1 MIVDKISSQAGLARF
16 ASFTY
21 QSKSTGEIA
30 RYTIQLGFS
39 YRNCLEKSKLALE
52 IESASLNGLD
62 KQAADE
68 LLNSF
73 VASLNGTQ
81 ENYTKQD
88 IYADVTDSSGKT
100 VQGIKRNINDGSLQ
114 IFGLLHSKV
123 QITPPTIEDKPV
135 KSRPLTIAKNK
146 LRKEL
151 PVGKFREFALEN
163 LNVVKLNGE
172 TLELA

>member
-1 MIVDKISSQAGLARF
+1 MILDKISSQAGLARF

-21 QSKSTGEIA
+21 QSKSTGEVA

-52 IESASLNGLD
+52 IESAALTGLD
-62 KQAADE
+62 KQAAEE

-73 VASLNGTQ
+73 AASLNGTQ
-81 ENYTKQD
+81 ENYTKEHV
-88 IYADVTDSSGKT
+88 YEDVIDSSGKT
-100 VQGIKRNINDGSLQ
+100 IQGIKRNVNDNSLQ

-123 QITPPTIEDKPV
+123 QISPPTIEEKPV

-146 LRKEL
+146 LRKGL

-163 LNVVKLNGE
+163 LNVVRLNGE
-172 TLELA
+172 TLEIA

>member
-1 MIVDKISSQAGLARF
+1 MILDKISSQAGLARF

-21 QSKSTGEIA
+21 QSKSTGEVA

-39 YRNCLEKSKLALE
+39 YKNCLEKSKLALE
-52 IESASLNGLD
+52 IESAALTGLD
-62 KQAADE
+62 KQAAEE

-73 VASLNGTQ
+73 AASLNGTQ
-81 ENYTKQD
+81 ENYTKEHV
-88 IYADVTDSSGKT
+88 YEDVTDSSGKT
-100 VQGIKRNINDGSLQ
+100 VQGIKKNINDNTLQ

-123 QITPPTIEDKPV
+123 QISPPTIEDKPV

-146 LRKEL
+146 LRKSL

>member
-1 MIVDKISSQAGLARF
+1 MIVDKISAQAGFARF
-16 ASFTY
+16 ASFVY
-21 QSKSTGEIA
+21 ESKSTGEVA

-73 VASLNGTQ
+73 AASLNGTQ
-81 ENYTKQD
+81 ENYTKENT
-88 IYADVTDSSGKT
+88 YVDVSDSSGKT
-100 VQGIKRNINDGSLQ
+100 VQGIKRNINDNTLQ

-123 QITPPTIEDKPV
+123 QISPPTIEDKPV
-135 KSRPLTIAKNK
+135 KSRPLTVAKNK
-146 LRKEL
+146 LRKDL
-151 PVGKFREFALEN
+151 PVGKFREFALEY

>member
-1 MIVDKISSQAGLARF
+1 VR
-16 ASFTY
+16 
-21 QSKSTGEIA
+21 
-30 RYTIQLGFS
+30 
-39 YRNCLEKSKLALE
+39 SKLALE

-88 IYADVTDSSGKT
+88 IYADVSDSSGKT
-100 VQGIKRNINDGSLQ
+100 VQGIKRNINDNSIQ

-123 QITPPTIEDKPV
+123 QISPPTIEDKPV

-146 LRKEL
+146 LRKNL
-151 PVGKFREFALEN
+151 PVGKFREFALEY

>member
-1 MIVDKISSQAGLARF
+1 
-16 ASFTY
+16 
-21 QSKSTGEIA
+21 
-30 RYTIQLGFS
+30 
-39 YRNCLEKSKLALE
+39 
-52 IESASLNGLD
+52 LD
-62 KQAADE
+62 KQAAEE

-73 VASLNGTQ
+73 TASLNGTQ
-81 ENYTKQD
+81 ENYTKEHV
-88 IYADVTDSSGKT
+88 YVDVSDSSGKT

-146 LRKEL
+146 LRKDL

>member
-1 MIVDKISSQAGLARF
+1 M
-16 ASFTY
+16 
-21 QSKSTGEIA
+21 
-30 RYTIQLGFS
+30 
-39 YRNCLEKSKLALE
+39 E
-52 IESASLNGLD
+52 IESAALNGLD

-81 ENYTKQD
+81 ENYTKQE

-100 VQGIKRNINDGSLQ
+100 VQGIKRNINDNSLQ

>member
-1 MIVDKISSQAGLARF
+1 
-16 ASFTY
+16 
-21 QSKSTGEIA
+21 
-30 RYTIQLGFS
+30 
-39 YRNCLEKSKLALE
+39 LE

-88 IYADVTDSSGKT
+88 IYVDVSDSSGKT
-100 VQGIKRNINDGSLQ
+100 VQGIKRNINDNSIQ

-123 QITPPTIEDKPV
+123 QISPPTIEDKPV

-146 LRKEL
+146 LRKNL
-151 PVGKFREFALEN
+151 PVGKFREFALEY

>member
-1 MIVDKISSQAGLARF
+1 MIVDMISSQAGLARF

-21 QSKSTGEIA
+21 ESKSTGEVA

-52 IESASLNGLD
+52 IESAALNGLD
-62 KQAADE
+62 KQAAEE

-88 IYADVTDSSGKT
+88 IYVDVSDSSGKT
-100 VQGIKRNINDGSLQ
+100 VQGIKRNINDNSLQ

-123 QITPPTIEDKPV
+123 QISPPTIEDKPV

-146 LRKEL
+146 LRKDL

>member
-1 MIVDKISSQAGLARF
+1 
-16 ASFTY
+16 
-21 QSKSTGEIA
+21 
-30 RYTIQLGFS
+30 
-39 YRNCLEKSKLALE
+39 LEKSKLALE
-52 IESASLNGLD
+52 IESGSLSGLD
-62 KQAADE
+62 KQAAEE

-73 VASLNGTQ
+73 TASLNGTQ
-81 ENYTKQD
+81 ENYTKEHV
-88 IYADVTDSSGKT
+88 YADVSDSSGKT
-100 VQGIKRNINDGSLQ
+100 VQGIKRNINDSSLQ

>member
-1 MIVDKISSQAGLARF
+1 MILDKISSQAGLARF

-21 QSKSTGEIA
+21 QSKSTGEVA

-39 YRNCLEKSKLALE
+39 YKNCLEKSKLALE
-52 IESASLNGLD
+52 IESAALTGLD
-62 KQAADE
+62 KQAAEE

-73 VASLNGTQ
+73 AASLNGTQ
-81 ENYTKQD
+81 ENYTKEHV
-88 IYADVTDSSGKT
+88 YEDVTDSSGKT
-100 VQGIKRNINDGSLQ
+100 VQGIKKNINDNTLQ

-123 QITPPTIEDKPV
+123 QISPPTIEDKPV

-146 LRKEL
+146 LRKDL

>member
-1 MIVDKISSQAGLARF
+1 MILDKISSQAGLARF

-21 QSKSTGEIA
+21 QSKSTGEVA

-39 YRNCLEKSKLALE
+39 YKNCLEKSKLALE
-52 IESASLNGLD
+52 IESAALTGLD
-62 KQAADE
+62 KQAAEE

-73 VASLNGTQ
+73 AASLNGTQ
-81 ENYTKQD
+81 ENYTKEHV
-88 IYADVTDSSGKT
+88 YEDVADSSGKT
-100 VQGIKRNINDGSLQ
+100 IQGIKRNVNDNSLQ

-146 LRKEL
+146 LRKDL

-163 LNVVKLNGE
+163 LNVVRLNGE
-172 TLELA
+172 TLEIA

>member
-21 QSKSTGEIA
+21 ESKSTGEVA

-52 IESASLNGLD
+52 IESAALNGLD
-62 KQAADE
+62 KQAAEE

-100 VQGIKRNINDGSLQ
+100 VQGIKRNISLQ
-114 IFGLLHSKV
+114 CLSAGSGFVTADGRWSLQGISLSATRRCCTGPDVRCRVGRQQTS
-123 QITPPTIEDKPV
+123 I
-135 KSRPLTIAKNK
+135 SR
-146 LRKEL
+146 
-151 PVGKFREFALEN
+151 
-163 LNVVKLNGE
+163 
-172 TLELA
+172 

>member
-1 MIVDKISSQAGLARF
+1 LK
-16 ASFTY
+16 
-21 QSKSTGEIA
+21 
-30 RYTIQLGFS
+30 
-39 YRNCLEKSKLALE
+39 
-52 IESASLNGLD
+52 IESGSLSGLD
-62 KQAADE
+62 KQAAEE

-73 VASLNGTQ
+73 TASLNGTQ
-81 ENYTKQD
+81 ENYTKEHV
-88 IYADVTDSSGKT
+88 YVDVADSSGKT

-146 LRKEL
+146 LRKDL

>member
-1 MIVDKISSQAGLARF
+1 
-16 ASFTY
+16 
-21 QSKSTGEIA
+21 
-30 RYTIQLGFS
+30 
-39 YRNCLEKSKLALE
+39 LEKSKLALE
-52 IESASLNGLD
+52 IESGSLGGLD
-62 KQAADE
+62 KQAAEE

-73 VASLNGTQ
+73 TASLNGTQ
-81 ENYTKQD
+81 ENYTKEHV
-88 IYADVTDSSGKT
+88 YVDVTDSSGKT

>member
-1 MIVDKISSQAGLARF
+1 MILDKISSQAGLARF

-21 QSKSTGEIA
+21 QSKSTGEVA

-39 YRNCLEKSKLALE
+39 YKNCLEKSKLALE
-52 IESASLNGLD
+52 IESAALTGLD
-62 KQAADE
+62 KQAAEE

-73 VASLNGTQ
+73 AASLNGTQ
-81 ENYTKQD
+81 ENYTKEHV
-88 IYADVTDSSGKT
+88 YEDVADSSGKT
-100 VQGIKRNINDGSLQ
+100 IQGIKRNVNDNSLQ

-146 LRKEL
+146 LRKGL

-163 LNVVKLNGE
+163 LNVVRLNGE
-172 TLELA
+172 TLEIA

>member
-1 MIVDKISSQAGLARF
+1 
-16 ASFTY
+16 
-21 QSKSTGEIA
+21 
-30 RYTIQLGFS
+30 
-39 YRNCLEKSKLALE
+39 LEKSKLALE
-52 IESASLNGLD
+52 IESGSLSGLD
-62 KQAADE
+62 KQAAEE

-73 VASLNGTQ
+73 TASLNGTQ
-81 ENYTKQD
+81 ENYTKEHV
-88 IYADVTDSSGKT
+88 YVDVADSSGKT

-146 LRKEL
+146 LRKDL

>member
-1 MIVDKISSQAGLARF
+1 MIIDKISSQAGLARF
-16 ASFTY
+16 ASFVY

-39 YRNCLEKSKLALE
+39 YRNCLEKSKLDLE
-52 IESASLNGLD
+52 IELANLHGLD

-73 VASLNGTQ
+73 AASLNGTQ
-81 ENYTKQD
+81 ENYTKEHV
-88 IYADVTDSSGKT
+88 YEDVTDSSGKT
-100 VQGIKRNINDGSLQ
+100 VQGIKRNINDNTLQ
-114 IFGLLHSKV
+114 VFGLLHSKV
-123 QITPPTIEDKPV
+123 QIAPPTIEDKPV

-146 LRKEL
+146 LRKDL